1 MSKNTVTA
9 ADLRAYFNADVKRLA
24 VLSPDARKT
33 VEFNSDGKAP
43 RGRIHPEAVKV
54 HNQRRKVQ
62 YVTGATKQAVAAQK
76 EQAKKHREQAKA
88 AGLPVGARGPLSN
101 AAKAKVGLDKPQRRT
116 RKG

>member
-9 ADLRAYFNADVKRLA
+9 ADLRAYFNADPKRLA
-24 VLSPDARKT
+24 LLDTDARKT
-33 VEFNSDGKAP
+33 VEFNAEGKAP
-43 RGRIHPEAVKV
+43 RGRIHAQAVKV

-62 YVTGATKQAVAAQK
+62 YVTGATKAAVASQK

-88 AGLPVGARGPLSN
+88 AGLTVGARGPLSN
-101 AAKAKVGLDKPQRRT
+101 AAKVKVGLDKPARRT